1 MALSLYQYLVIG
13 FVTAAILIPIVRWF
27 WKRFDL
33 PSKRALKIL
42 QRQEEDEKERE
53 MWAMIEAKVEA
64 EAKAKTEF
72 DNKQKA
78 KQESAGKSLDVTESE
93 TAWASLGVE
102 APLQPVERE
111 VAPALEMPQE
121 ESETK
126 EGVEEPDWELV
137 KRLEN
142 LGDPVQGVP
151 NAPDLEELK
160 KSKSLR

>member
-1 MALSLYQYLVIG
+1 MALSLYQYLIIG

-42 QRQEEDEKERE
+42 KRQEEDEKERE
-53 MWAMIEAKVEA
+53 MWAMIEAKVE
-64 EAKAKTEF
+64 EDTQAKIEF

-78 KQESAGKSLDVTESE
+78 KQESAGKVLDDTESE
-93 TAWASLGVE
+93 TAWASLGIE

-111 VAPALEMPQE
+111 VAPSLDLLEPE
-121 ESETK
+121 EEAQ
-126 EGVEEPDWELV
+126 EPDWELI

-142 LGDPVQGVP
+142 LGDPVEGVP
-151 NAPDLEELK
+151 SAPDLEELE
-160 KSKSLR
+160 KSQSSD

>member
-1 MALSLYQYLVIG
+1 MALSLYQYLVFG
-13 FVTAAILIPIVRWF
+13 LVTAVVLIPIVRWF

-33 PSKRALKIL
+33 PSKRALKIF

-53 MWAMIEAKVEA
+53 MWAMIEAKVET
-64 EAKAKTEF
+64 ENQAKAEF
-72 DNKQKA
+72 DNRQKA
-78 KQESAGKSLDVTESE
+78 KQESAGKSLDDTESE
-93 TAWASLGVE
+93 TVWASLGVE
-102 APLQPVERE
+102 APLQPVQRE
-111 VAPALEMPQE
+111 VAPALETPQE

-151 NAPDLEELK
+151 NAPDLEELN
-160 KSKSLR
+160 KSQSSN